1 MSTLSVHS
9 AAQNSE
15 QTKYPN
21 GSPTFMFTTETEQL
35 SLIRALVEEDASQV
49 NAKDAV
55 LLFLLSCHRTVLS
68 NQ

>member
-15 QTKYPN
+15 QTKYSN
-21 GSPTFMFTTETEQL
+21 GSPTFIFTTETEQL
-35 SLIRALVEEDASQV
+35 SLLRAFVEEDTSKV

-55 LLFLLSCHRTVLS
+55 LLFLLS
-68 NQ
+68 